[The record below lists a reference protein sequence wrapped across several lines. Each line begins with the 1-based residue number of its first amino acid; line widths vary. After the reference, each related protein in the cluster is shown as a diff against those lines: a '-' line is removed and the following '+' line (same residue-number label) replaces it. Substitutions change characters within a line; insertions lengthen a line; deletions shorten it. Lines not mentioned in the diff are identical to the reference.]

1 MSDFLTMGWHPGELA
16 FVTNSQVPLMLL
28 SQDHTLICF
37 RETLGLLDVF
47 FCHFLVTVNFLVVNT
62 TMNEI
67 LTLQSEVLGEKEKKK
82 EDRGKAKAH
91 RN

>member
-37 RETLGLLDVF
+37 RETLELVDVF
-47 FCHFLVTVNFLVVNT
+47 FCHFLVTVNSLVVNI
-62 TMNEI
+62 TMNE
-67 LTLQSEVLGEKEKKK
+67 
-82 EDRGKAKAH
+82 
-91 RN
+91 

>member
-67 LTLQSEVLGEKEKKK
+67 LTLQSEVLGEKKKKK

>member
-67 LTLQSEVLGEKEKKK
+67 LTLQSEVLGETKIKK